1 MVGLCIRKITSQ
13 KQFIAWKKKKKT
25 TKKYFF
31 LTDYQLSL
39 KIQNTF
45 IDKTNH

>member
-1 MVGLCIRKITSQ
+1 MHKENYISKTVYCL
-13 KQFIAWKKKKKT
+13 KKKT